1 MATPTPK
8 GPNKEAVERMF
19 NEIARSYDSINTLL
33 SFGTD
38 GRWRKKLVGL
48 IAERGAK
55 EILDLAAGTGEVTVG
70 LAEALPE
77 SHITAADLSEGMLG
91 VARHKLEQRGLGK
104 RVDVVVADAE
114 TLPFNDEVFDC
125 VSLVF
130 GIRNF
135 SAPTEAVGELFRT
148 TKSGAVVYIMEFGTP
163 RKGLFGWCYRLY
175 QRHIMPFVG
184 GVLSGKWQAYR
195 YLPASINAF
204 SERVD
209 VAQLLSNAGFRDVT
223 TTPLTGGIAKLYIAH
238 K

>member
-1 MATPTPK
+1 MATLTPK

-38 GRWRKKLVGL
+38 DRWRKRLVGL

-70 LAEALPE
+70 LAKALPE

-91 VARHKLEQRGLGK
+91 VARRKLEQRGLGG

-114 TLPFNDEVFDC
+114 ALPFEDEKFDC

-135 SAPTEAVGELFRT
+135 SAPAEAVGELFRT
-148 TKSGAVVYIMEFGTP
+148 TKSGAAVYIMEFGTP
-163 RKGLFGWCYRLY
+163 HKGLFGWCYRLY

-184 GVLSGKWQAYR
+184 GLLSGKWRAYR

-209 VAQLLSNAGFRDVT
+209 VAQLLTNAGFCEVT